1 MSIKYTLITV
11 ISATCNDNEDLGFV
25 HFGNVHLGY
34 VHFGYVHLGYVDF
47 SSSVGLYSS
56 LDFGV
61 R

>member
-25 HFGNVHLGY
+25 HFGNVH
-34 VHFGYVHLGYVDF
+34 FGYVHLGYVDF